1 MLAHGFRWLLWKR
14 DAIVTADIVK
24 GFATDGFGLQLAAE
38 FGKLL
43 STGSE
48 ITIERTVTDVGQSG
62 QF

>member
-1 MLAHGFRWLLWKR
+1 MFAHWFGWVFWKR
-14 DAIVTADIVK
+14 DAIVLTDIIE
-24 GFATDGFGLQLAAE
+24 GFASKSFRLKLTPE

-43 STGSE
+43 PAGLE